1 VICDPWD
8 VVVVPFPFTEK
19 AGVKRRPALALSS
32 RVFNE
37 KGHTILAMITTKSH
51 FPWPGDSPIVDLAA
65 AGLHAPCIVRLKLF
79 TLDNSLFLRHSGRLS
94 EEDRKAVAETLYTHL
109 SLPAPKLVA
118 Q

>member
-1 VICDPWD
+1 MICDPWD

-37 KGHTILAMITTKSH
+37 KGHTILTMITTKSH

-94 EEDRKAVAETLYTHL
+94 EEDRKAVVQALHAYL
-109 SLPAPKLVA
+109 FSLP
-118 Q
+118 